1 MWGLV
6 FFNSRNIFVYVF
18 MCIYICV
25 QINIWSQG
33 HINVCIEII
42 INVPIK
48 CTVFKWKV
56 VQIALETVT

>member
-1 MWGLV
+1 
-6 FFNSRNIFVYVF
+6 

-25 QINIWSQG
+25 QINIWSQR